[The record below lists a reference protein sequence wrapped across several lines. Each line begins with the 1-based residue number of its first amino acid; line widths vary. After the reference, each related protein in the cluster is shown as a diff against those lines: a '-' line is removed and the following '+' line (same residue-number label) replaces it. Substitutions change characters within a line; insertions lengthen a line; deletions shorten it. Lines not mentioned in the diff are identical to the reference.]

1 MKQVS
6 VYILLI
12 ALMPFGLVA
21 QKSDSVLQSESVD
34 STIETDIAQNA
45 IIDEIIEQKTVPQKD
60 KVQYF

>member
-1 MKQVS
+1 
-6 VYILLI
+6 
-12 ALMPFGLVA
+12 MPFGLVA

-60 KVQYF
+60 S